1 MIDLIFYFCVD
12 LLRVSAQMLGTTYE
26 AVNVWLFVVIL
37 PLALLLSGLLNIF
50 LLGKVS
56 NRNINRKE
64 VIRLT
69 KQKNNIKI

>member
-56 NRNINRKE
+56 NR
-64 VIRLT
+64 
-69 KQKNNIKI
+69 KIT

>member
-56 NRNINRKE
+56 SK
-64 VIRLT
+64 
-69 KQKNNIKI
+69 K